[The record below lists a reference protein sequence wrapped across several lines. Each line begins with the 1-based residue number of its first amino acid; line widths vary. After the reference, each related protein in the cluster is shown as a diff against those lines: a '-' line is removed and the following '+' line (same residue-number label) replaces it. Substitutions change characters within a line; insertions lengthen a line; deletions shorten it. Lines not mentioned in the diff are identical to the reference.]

1 MDIQKARGQDLFMR
15 TELGSGMY
23 GEEEV
28 VICLAANNSFLMVE
42 FADEKYIVNM
52 QSIVEDVIK
61 FRDQTK
67 IKLKGG
73 LREIK

>member
-1 MDIQKARGQDLFMR
+1 MDIQKAREQDLFLR
-15 TELGSGMY
+15 TQLGSGTFN
-23 GEEEV
+23 GESV
-28 VICLAANNSFLMVE
+28 DLTIAANGSFLMVE

-73 LREIK
+73 LQK